1 MRTIIA
7 GLLYFGVVFGSG
19 FVFGVFREMVLT
31 PAYGRATAVMLE
43 APFMLVAIGA
53 GAWIAVHR
61 GSLGRDRLSLVM
73 IGIVGFLLV
82 QIADF
87 GVGLGLRGMSV
98 QDQLSYLRTTA
109 GQIYLGLLAVFV
121 LMPLIIG
128 AFTRFARNEVKE
140 PPGAALPAPPA
151 GLP

>member
-7 GLLYFGVVFGSG
+7 GLVYFGVVFGSG

-31 PAYGRATAVMLE
+31 PAYGRTTAVMLE
-43 APFMLVAIGA
+43 APFMLVAIVA

-61 GSLGRDRLSLVM
+61 GSLGRSRLSLIM
-73 IGIVGFLLV
+73 IGIIGLLLV

-98 QDQLSYLRTTA
+98 QDQLNYLKTAA
-109 GQIYLGLLAVFV
+109 GQIYLGLLAIFV

-128 AFTRFARNEVKE
+128 PLTRFVQDDETERRSPEGD
-140 PPGAALPAPPA
+140 PS
-151 GLP
+151 